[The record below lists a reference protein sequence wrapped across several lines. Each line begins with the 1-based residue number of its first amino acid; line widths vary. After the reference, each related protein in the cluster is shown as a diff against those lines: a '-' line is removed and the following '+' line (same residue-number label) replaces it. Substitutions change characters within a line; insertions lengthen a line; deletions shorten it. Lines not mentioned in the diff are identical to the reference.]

1 MMFLPPPNQP
11 HQQPHQPP
19 LPQQPR
25 RPLLSLPPPKGGT
38 SQDYLAFDD
47 DDLVTTMAT
56 ANQAMGQGL
65 GLGLAQGLGPGL
77 AQGLGLGQ
85 GQEGKPEVV
94 IDPNE
99 LSIDDM

>member
-1 MMFLPPPNQP
+1 
-11 HQQPHQPP
+11 
-19 LPQQPR
+19 
-25 RPLLSLPPPKGGT
+25 
-38 SQDYLAFDD
+38 
-47 DDLVTTMAT
+47 MAT